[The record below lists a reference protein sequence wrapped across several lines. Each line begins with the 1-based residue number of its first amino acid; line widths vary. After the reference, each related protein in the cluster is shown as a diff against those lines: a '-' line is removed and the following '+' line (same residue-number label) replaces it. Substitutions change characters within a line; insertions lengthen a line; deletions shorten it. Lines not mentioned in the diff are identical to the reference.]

1 MCPEPKIALVHD
13 WLVTF
18 GGAEQTLAALLEIWP
33 EAPVHTLVFDP
44 KGPCE
49 AIGRGRKIYTS
60 FLQKMPGAT
69 RDHRKYLPLMPL
81 AIEQFDL
88 SGYDVVI
95 SSSHAVAKGVLTRSD
110 QPHISY
116 IHTPMRYAWQLQA
129 DYLKGASTG
138 RTRPA
143 IIPRLVLH
151 YVRLWD
157 LASADRVDWFI
168 ANSINVARRIHK
180 VYRREAQV
188 IYPPIDVER
197 FEVQERKEAFYIAV
211 ARLVPHK
218 KIDLL
223 LEAFGRMP
231 EKVLA
236 VFGDG
241 PELKRLRGRAG
252 KNVTFMG
259 FQPFE
264 TLKDYLK
271 RARALISA
279 AEEDFGMVAVEA
291 QACGTPVIAYRK
303 GGALETVFEGKTG
316 IFFDEQS
323 TEHLVE
329 AIQRFESNP
338 GFDAALLRQNAERF
352 SKERFQ
358 SEFRLFIETHN

>member
-1 MCPEPKIALVHD
+1 
-13 WLVTF
+13 
-18 GGAEQTLAALLEIWP
+18 
-33 EAPVHTLVFDP
+33 
-44 KGPCE
+44 
-49 AIGRGRKIYTS
+49 
-60 FLQKMPGAT
+60 
-69 RDHRKYLPLMPL
+69 
-81 AIEQFDL
+81 
-88 SGYDVVI
+88 
-95 SSSHAVAKGVLTRSD
+95 
-110 QPHISY
+110 
-116 IHTPMRYAWQLQA
+116 
-129 DYLKGASTG
+129 
-138 RTRPA
+138 
-143 IIPRLVLH
+143 LH

-188 IYPPIDVER
+188 IYPPIDVEQ

-231 EKVLA
+231 EKELV

-252 KNVTFMG
+252 KNVTFVG

-271 RARALISA
+271 RARALLSA

-358 SEFRLFIETHN
+358 SEFRRFIETHN